1 MGERFGWQ
9 DDHLSYTELARRSV
23 AYNEY
28 IKTVALDANL
38 TSKGIK
44 IMSKSP
50 NKALTAYKMERIVV
64 VSAIMQMC
72 HQYGGGLGPLD
83 SRTMSFPIASG
94 AFNPM
99 FSVNN
104 TTDEISWWNTNKDD
118 IIKMMKAIN
127 LREKGNSVFSL
138 VLDEIRGFGDD
149 INMDLMMHLLHQG
162 PSTRS
167 LSCGEWQAYM
177 KRKFPTKQQRD
188 ELHEAKS
195 IVAKA
200 CGRIILKDFE
210 TYFITQQDPEQVAQS
225 IK

>member
-1 MGERFGWQ
+1 
-9 DDHLSYTELARRSV
+9 
-23 AYNEY
+23 
-28 IKTVALDANL
+28 
-38 TSKGIK
+38 
-44 IMSKSP
+44 MSKSL
-50 NKALTAYKMERIVV
+50 NKALTAYKMERVVV
-64 VSAIMQMC
+64 VSAAMQMC
-72 HQYGGGLGPLD
+72 RQYGGGVGALD
-83 SRTMSFPIASG
+83 SRTTSFPIATG

-99 FSVNN
+99 FSKND
-104 TTDEISWWNTNKDD
+104 TTREISWWNDNKDD
-118 IIKMMKAIN
+118 IIKAMKAIN

-167 LSCGEWQAYM
+167 LSCSDWQAYM
-177 KRKFPTKQQRD
+177 KWKFPKKQQLD
-188 ELHEAKS
+188 ELYEAKS

-210 TYFITQQDPEQVAQS
+210 SNFINHFTPEQLAKA

>member
-1 MGERFGWQ
+1 
-9 DDHLSYTELARRSV
+9 
-23 AYNEY
+23 
-28 IKTVALDANL
+28 
-38 TSKGIK
+38 
-44 IMSKSP
+44 MSKSL
-50 NKALTAYKMERIVV
+50 NKALTAYKMERVVV
-64 VSAIMQMC
+64 VSAAMQMC
-72 HQYGGGLGPLD
+72 RQYGGGVGALD
-83 SRTMSFPIASG
+83 SRTTSFPIATG

-99 FSVNN
+99 FSKND
-104 TTDEISWWNTNKDD
+104 TTREITWWNDNKDD
-118 IIKMMKAIN
+118 IIKAMKAIN

-167 LSCGEWQAYM
+167 LSCGEWEAYM
-177 KRKFPTKQQRD
+177 KWKFPKKQQRD

-210 TYFITQQDPEQVAQS
+210 SNFINHFTAEELAKA